1 MKFKIFKTFVIMILA
16 TNLVYAQNKP
26 NIDKATFQEINYI
39 YSKDK
44 NGVYLTDGKGGWEKI
59 EGLDPDTFQ
68 VLTDYIK
75 DKNGV
80 YIISDYIGKFE
91 IEKKPYMDGR
101 TFEEMDELYSKDKN
115 NIYYKG
121 ERIIG
126 VDIPTFEK
134 LDKYVYSKD
143 KNNIYFRGKKITGA
157 DKNTFEKIDE
167 RQYSKDKNNIYYEN
181 KIIEGADR
189 NTFEILNH
197 YYSKDKNNIYYENK
211 KLKGIDVKTFGKI
224 NKIFQVDN
232 FIVEDK
238 NGVYIVETDG
248 NLVPI
253 NSDEVDIK
261 SLSQLV
267 RKTNLYQDKNNMY
280 FVKNHKLE
288 KIKNAPKVDEFNLFV
303 YNDRYINKY
312 DEVYYLD
319 IDEDAFKKVVKAGF
333 DSGFRVF
340 DDEYAKDKKNVYYR
354 GEILKGADSNSF
366 EMKFNEKTELYEIR
380 DKNKIYKTRKD
391 YYSR

>member
-16 TNLVYAQNKP
+16 TNLAYAQNKP
-26 NIDKATFQEINYI
+26 KIDKATFQEINYI

-44 NGVYLTDGKGGWEKI
+44 NAVYLTDGKGGWEKI

-80 YIISDYIGKFE
+80 YIISSYTGKFE
-91 IEKKPYMDGR
+91 MEKKPYMDGR

-121 ERIIG
+121 ERIIE

-248 NLVPI
+248 NLVPV

-288 KIKNAPKVDEFNLFV
+288 KIKNAPKDDEFNLFV

-319 IDEDAFKKVVKAGF
+319 VDEGAFKKVVKAGF
-333 DSGFRVF
+333 GSRFRVF

-354 GEILKGADSNSF
+354 GEILKGADPDSF
-366 EMKFNEKTELYEIR
+366 GIKFNEEKEIYEIK
-380 DKNKIYKTRKD
+380 DKNKVYKTRKER
-391 YYSR
+391 YSG